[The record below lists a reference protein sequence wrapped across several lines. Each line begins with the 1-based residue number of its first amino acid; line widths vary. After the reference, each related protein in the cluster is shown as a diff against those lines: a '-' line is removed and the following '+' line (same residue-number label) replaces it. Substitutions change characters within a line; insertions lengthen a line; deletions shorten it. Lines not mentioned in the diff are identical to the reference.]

1 MKTTKR
7 LRLFLLNFTF
17 LLAIIG
23 IALSSSASAQ
33 TGKLVYVI
41 PVKQGVEQGLYQ
53 FLERAFV
60 EAAMNEADAIFLEI
74 DTPGGEVQAAGEIG
88 QLIRDAEMPVYAY
101 IVDEAFSAGTYIALN
116 ADKIIMTPGSAMGS
130 AAPIDLAGNMAE
142 EKFVSA
148 WTKKMR
154 SAAEMNNRDP
164 QIAEAM
170 VNPEIKIEGLTEQGK
185 ILSLAPNLAKEV
197 GYADYLAQNLE
208 DAFQQTGF
216 DAPAVI
222 RTEPNM
228 GERVARWV
236 TSPYIIPLL
245 LTAGLAGIVIEL
257 LVPGFGIPGLV
268 GLISLSLYF
277 FGHYIAGFADWL
289 HIALFIVGII
299 LLLIEVVVPGF
310 GIFGGVG
317 IVAILAGIV
326 LAAYD
331 PVYGSFSLGIAFL
344 VTAVVAFIVIK
355 YFGHRGIWNK
365 FILREQQKNEQG
377 YSAPKDWKGYLHRE
391 GVAITTL
398 RPSGTA
404 EIDGEMI
411 DVVSEG
417 GYIEKGNKIKVVRV
431 EGTRVVVRQVK
442 SNQN

>member
-1 MKTTKR
+1 MNKFR
-7 LRLFLLNFTF
+7 LIALNLVFM
-17 LLAIIG
+17 LAIIA
-23 IALSSSASAQ
+23 IASASSVAAQ
-33 TGKLVYVI
+33 TGKLVYVV

-53 FLERAFV
+53 FLKRAFA

-74 DTPGGEVQAAGEIG
+74 DTPGGEVQAAGQIG
-88 QLIRDAEMPVYAY
+88 QLIREAEVPVYAF

-116 ADKIIMTPGSAMGS
+116 ADKIIMTPGSAIGS

-154 SAAEMNNRDP
+154 SAAEMNGRDP

-170 VNPEIKIEGLTEQGK
+170 VNPEIEIEGVTEQGK
-185 ILSLAPNLAKEV
+185 ILSLAPNVAKEV
-197 GYADYLAQNLE
+197 GYADYIAQNQE
-208 DAFQQTGF
+208 DAFQQAGF

-222 RTEPNM
+222 QAEPNM

-236 TSPYIIPLL
+236 TSPYIIPIL
-245 LTAGLAGIVIEL
+245 LTVGLAGIVIEL
-257 LVPGFGIPGLV
+257 LVPGFGIPGIL
-268 GLISLSLYF
+268 GLTSLGLYF

-289 HIALFIVGII
+289 HIAMFIVGII

-310 GIFGGVG
+310 GIFGGLG
-317 IVAILAGIV
+317 IISILAGIV

-331 PVYGSFSLGIAFL
+331 PAYGSFSLAIAFI
-344 VTAVVAFIVIK
+344 VTAIVAFIVIK

-377 YSAPKDWKGYLHRE
+377 YSAPKDWKGLLHRE
-391 GVAITTL
+391 GTVITTL

-417 GYIEKGNKIKVVRV
+417 GYIEKGKTIRVIRV
-431 EGTRVVVRQVK
+431 EGTRVVVREVESK
-442 SNQN
+442 LN